1 MAKPLQRFRLLGI
14 RAQLTLWYTIVF
26 AILILL
32 FGTVFYVNLHMS
44 LVSSFD
50 DALRLRTQQI
60 AAGIAEENGKITI
73 SDVTGGLPGI
83 VDGDEVK
90 GAATAGHITPAR
102 HRETH
107 PDVVFGALVR
117 IIGATGQTVYVSP
130 AFLNL
135 NVPLVSIIQPLHG
148 TSWKGTITARNGQS
162 VRLYSAA
169 LIDNGKVFGVAQ
181 VGESLASLDTTLHSV
196 LVEFLLIVPFV
207 LLLSAFGSYWLATNA
222 FAPIKRLTRAA
233 RRIKDG
239 DLQQRVPVPLAK
251 DEVQSLALTFNE
263 MIERL
268 NKAFMQQRRF
278 AADASHE
285 LRTPVAAIRGM
296 TDVVLAQDASPEE
309 YVTVLR
315 EVNNEAERLGHLI
328 TDLMALARADEGL
341 KLFEREP
348 VRLDLL
354 AADVA
359 ATTEPLAAERGITLE
374 VDNHEPAL
382 VLGDEARL
390 IQVIMNLLA
399 NAITYTNAGG
409 KVKLS
414 VQVKHNGACLT
425 VRDTGIGI
433 APEHLPHIFERFY
446 RADPARSTGHSGL
459 GLAIVDWV
467 VHAHGGAI
475 SVESQVGQGTAFI
488 VALPLA
494 DQAHRGGNTGL
505 FIATRS

>member
-1 MAKPLQRFRLLGI
+1 VAKPLQRFRLLGI

-107 PDVVFGALVR
+107 PDVVFGALV
-117 IIGATGQTVYVSP
+117 
-130 AFLNL
+130 
-135 NVPLVSIIQPLHG
+135 SITQPLHG
-148 TSWKGTITARNGQS
+148 ASWKGTITARNGQS

-285 LRTPVAAIRGM
+285 LRTPVAAIRSM
-296 TDVVLAQDASPEE
+296 TDVVLAQDAAPEE

-328 TDLMALARADEGL
+328 TDLMALAHADEGL

-374 VDNHEPAL
+374 VDNHEPAI
-382 VLGDEARL
+382 VMGDEARL

-494 DQAHRGGNTGL
+494 DQAH
-505 FIATRS
+505 I